1 LQRLCG
7 NWQVDI
13 EKPRRLLGWTPPLSL
28 DEGSRRVCIKLLAG
42 FDAKST
48 ADMMTGVNMNRI
60 TLEPGKRGGRPCIR
74 GLRITVYD
82 VLSMLS
88 TNMTQQEI
96 LEDFPEL
103 EPEDILAALAFAAD
117 REHKVYSLAVQ

>member
-1 LQRLCG
+1 
-7 NWQVDI
+7 
-13 EKPRRLLGWTPPLSL
+13 
-28 DEGSRRVCIKLLAG
+28 
-42 FDAKST
+42 
-48 ADMMTGVNMNRI
+48 MNRI
-60 TLEPGKRGGRPCIR
+60 TLQPGKRGGRPCIR

-82 VLSMLS
+82 VLFMLS

-117 REHKVYSLAVQ
+117 REHKVYSLAVR